1 MCGIA
6 GIISPRPLDR
16 AAVQRMIDPIAHR
29 GPDDEGLWIDETRRI
44 GFGHRRLSIVDLSP
58 LGHQPMESTDGR
70 YVLSYN
76 GEIYNHVAL
85 RAEDDAAGPRAW
97 RGHSDTETLIEAIAL
112 WGLERALGKCV
123 GMFALALWDR
133 KEKSL

>member
-6 GIISPRPLDR
+6 GIVSSRPLDR
-16 AAVQRMIDPIAHR
+16 SAIQRMIGAIAHR

-58 LGHQPMESTDGR
+58 LGHQPMESADGR
-70 YVLSYN
+70 YLLSYN

-85 RAEDDAAGPRAW
+85 RAEVDDAAGTRFC
-97 RGHSDTETLIEAIAL
+97 RGQRDTETLVEAIAL
-112 WGLERALGKCV
+112 W
-123 GMFALALWDR
+123 
-133 KEKSL
+133 